1 MKIFKPNF
9 WSKKNHLLVFL
20 LLPITLLLN
29 VIIYFKRKIIKSKS
43 SKIPIICVGNIYVG
57 GTGKTPLSIL
67 ICKELLNR
75 SKNPAL
81 IEKYYKNHEDE
92 HQLIKNQFKN
102 LILNK
107 DRFSA
112 IKEAEKSGYDT
123 VVLDGGFQDY
133 KIKKILV

>member
-1 MKIFKPNF
+1 METF
-9 WSKKNHLLVFL
+9 
-20 LLPITLLLN
+20 
-29 VIIYFKRKIIKSKS
+29 
-43 SKIPIICVGNIYVG
+43 VG

-81 IEKYYKNHEDE
+81 IENITKCEDE

-123 VVLDGGFQDY
+123 VVLDDGFQDY